1 MDNIEFDCHRS
12 IRRPH
17 HKNARIRSTQSHC
30 ARRRMSAV
38 SPVSLPMFAKVKHA
52 FVNHRTQNAVV
63 NVVISLTYVL
73 FAFVSQLLGISHDLT
88 NDTRAAH
95 LLFQPPIES
104 HRRTL
109 PAPSVPIQRPNGFVI
124 LANSYAVPTTV
135 CKTLNV

>member
-1 MDNIEFDCHRS
+1 MDNIEFDCYRS

-17 HKNARIRSTQSHC
+17 HKNARIRPTQSHC
-30 ARRRMSAV
+30 AQRRMSAV
-38 SPVSLPMFAKVKHA
+38 SSVSLPMFVKVKLA

-73 FAFVSQLLGISHDLT
+73 FAFVSQMGISHDLT
-88 NDTRAAH
+88 NGTRAAH

-104 HRRTL
+104 HRRML

-124 LANSYAVPTTV
+124 LANSYAVHTTV
-135 CKTLNV
+135 CKALNA